1 MIPASGSKAMN
12 KTLSLIEE
20 ENEDELYTNEE
31 RSRGQLGDS
40 QKIYI
45 EDTLKEFSL

>member
-1 MIPASGSKAMN
+1 MIPASDSKAMN

-20 ENEDELYTNEE
+20 ENEDELYTNDE

-40 QKIYI
+40 
-45 EDTLKEFSL
+45 